1 MIEKVIQQIAT
12 ELHPS
17 SGDNLTGFIID
28 TDHFLEKSGKFKSVK
43 VSRTKDRL
51 CLVNAHVEI
60 SYEIPTIQDL
70 SQLLYDAWNNIR
82 YSHFAASACHW
93 YKEATIFRFV
103 TIISKHNF
111 FVTGKIIAT
120 GEPYSKL
127 AKDFEQNFGKLPSIN
142 Q

>member
-1 MIEKVIQQIAT
+1 MIQQIVS

-28 TDHFLEKSGKFKSVK
+28 TDHFLEESGKFKSVK

-51 CLVNAHVEI
+51 CLVNAHVEL
-60 SYEIPTIQDL
+60 SYEIRTIQYL

-82 YSHFAASACHW
+82 YDHFAASACHW
-93 YKEATIFRFV
+93 CKEATIFRFV
-103 TIISKHNF
+103 TIISKNDF
-111 FVTGKIIAT
+111 FVTGKITAN

-127 AKDFEQNFGKLPSIN
+127 VENFDRDFGELHGPLPSMH
-142 Q
+142 